1 VTIFRFRVFM
11 ENMIFVKIS
20 KNLAKQR
27 SENNYVWTIKIIM
40 QDAQTGR
47 MSKLFTT
54 MLIMLENFKI
64 SI

>member
-20 KNLAKQR
+20 KNLVKQR